1 MSNYTKTTN
10 FGAKDTLPSGD
21 SQKII
26 RGSEFDT
33 EFNAISTAIATKV
46 DTGSYS
52 TYYPKVSSETSGS
65 VTVTNYEFAPWDGRR
80 YGSAQNPPGSN
91 LGPNLVSGH
100 PYNAVATDLSVCI
113 VSGGSTSN
121 PQLIGYQEFRDRFS
135 GDGATNA
142 WTTTFVATTSTVRVR
157 LIRADKV
164 RVTITSDCTITQSGS
179 YVSVTYPKA
188 GNFVNDGPGGSQGT
202 NAYVLSTQSIEIIG
216 VNFSQNLGSG
226 SNFSGIY
233 GGYDNIIQSGV
244 ANHIIGAHHRITEN
258 LNGHNTILGGS
269 YGRIDAGGY
278 SVVLGGT
285 ANEITATGTGSL
297 ILGGNGNVTSGSGPS
312 YIIGGSANAL
322 SGVQAAIVGGS
333 NNVVSGNGALVGGRE
348 NSVTGR
354 DALVAGFDNTASN
367 VYTFAAGLFNV
378 ASGAYSA
385 VFGRENIASAE
396 NSFARGRDASA
407 TLLGADTIG
416 GGKFLSSGDCQSSVV
431 VIRQQTTNNIA
442 STLLSQSSALT
453 VPTNTVWAFRCLVS
467 ARRVDGGGSEAAAY
481 SVTGA
486 IRNDAGTTALL
497 GTPTITV
504 LGEDVAAW
512 DVSVAANN
520 TTDTLE
526 IRVTGETSKTINWVG
541 RLEISEVSG

>member
-1 MSNYTKTTN
+1 MPQIINLSPI
-10 FGAKDTLPSGD
+10 GEVLPGD
-21 SQKII
+21 SLPI
-26 RGSEFDT
+26 FDESNGDT
-33 EFNAISTAIATKV
+33 RRVSVAQLEAYMQNAF
-46 DTGSYS
+46 SYS
-52 TYYPKVSSETSGS
+52 LVYPETTSEAAAS
-65 VTVTNYEFAPWDGRR
+65 VTITNYEFAPWDGRR
-80 YGSAQNPPGSN
+80 YGSAQNPPGTN

-100 PYNAVATDLSVCI
+100 PYNAVSDDLSVCV
-113 VSGGSTSN
+113 VSGGSTGN
-121 PQLIGYQEFRDRFS
+121 PQLIGYQELRDRYT
-135 GDGATNA
+135 GDGATNL
-142 WTTTFVATTSTVRVR
+142 WTTTFPATPTGIRVR

-164 RVTITSDCTITQSGS
+164 RVTVTQFCTLVQTGS
-179 YVSVTYPKA
+179 FVSVTYPQP
-188 GNFVNDGPGGSQGT
+188 GHFVNDGPGGSEGS
-202 NAYVLSTQSIEIIG
+202 NPFVLSTQQIEITG
-216 VNFSQNLGSG
+216 LSSSENPGSG
-226 SNFSGIY
+226 ANFSGIY
-233 GGYDNIIQSGV
+233 GGYNNIIQSGV
-244 ANHIIGAHHRITEN
+244 ANHVIGAHHRITEN

-278 SVVLGGT
+278 GVVLGGT

-297 ILGGNGNVTSGSGPS
+297 ILGGNGNLTSGSGPS
-312 YIIGGSANAL
+312 YIIGGSANTL

-385 VFGRENIASAE
+385 VFGRENTASAE

-416 GGKFLSSGDCQSSVV
+416 GGKFLSAGDCQSSVV
-431 VIRQQTTNNIA
+431 VIRRQTTNNIA

-453 VPTNTVWAFRCLVS
+453 VPANTVWAFRCLVS

-526 IRVTGETSKTINWVG
+526 IKGTGENSKTINWVG